1 MHLQELPQKKPLNA
15 SDVVT
20 TLAKWIKTPIK
31 DENWEI
37 IWEQDIAMTVPEDI
51 FRLFK
56 KRSKTGDYPYG
67 IFDEEWNIDEY
78 YLNNWIENN
87 KNEF

>member
-31 DENWEI
+31 DETE
-37 IWEQDIAMTVPEDI
+37 
-51 FRLFK
+51 K
-56 KRSKTGDYPYG
+56 
-67 IFDEEWNIDEY
+67 
-78 YLNNWIENN
+78 
-87 KNEF
+87 

>member
-1 MHLQELPQKKPLNA
+1 MHLQKELPQKKPLNA

-20 TLAKWIKTPIK
+20 TLAKWAKKRQLRMKT
-31 DENWEI
+31 EI
-37 IWEQDIAMTVPEDI
+37 IWEQDIAMTVPEDV

-78 YLNNWIENN
+78 LL
-87 KNEF
+87 K